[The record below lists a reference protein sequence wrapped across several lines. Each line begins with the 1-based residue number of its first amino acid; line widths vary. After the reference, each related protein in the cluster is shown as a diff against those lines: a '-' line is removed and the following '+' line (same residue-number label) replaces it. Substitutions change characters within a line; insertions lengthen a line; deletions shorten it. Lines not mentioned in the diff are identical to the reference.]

1 MNNIYI
7 IMKRGLIICIFLLS
21 TIVLSSYAQKVDKFS
36 HEITIDCEDVAA
48 AKMTSNETIY
58 GHAKNIDI
66 TFPFKTHINPNKG
79 AEIILNADG
88 YNEYKLIIPP
98 GGFESHYMVSFTA
111 SVKKTKKTNSN
122 KNSLKGQTM
131 DITIDCTQFESAKMT
146 RPTGIGTMLLFGA
159 LGAMIDQQ
167 KKSRDI
173 TFPYTTTIEIDKQN
187 KFLFSVPGYNIYELV
202 IPEGNSETNFTI
214 HFTENAKEMAKIRK
228 RNAAAEE
235 KAASNK
241 VVYAHEERVV
251 AETPVKREAPVSRD
265 TPGKSSLE
273 QTIIRWMV
281 DSDPQGARIFY
292 RIISSIPEQV
302 KNTNESYLL
311 TTPYEETRSFNI
323 LGLTYENAH
332 NVQMEI
338 KLMKPGYHTQIKRF
352 NLRQAIDQQEIS
364 AFFTLVKKEE
374 ENNE

>member
-1 MNNIYI
+1 
-7 IMKRGLIICIFLLS
+7 MKHRIIICILLLS
-21 TIVLSSYAQKVDKFS
+21 TIVASSHAQKVDKFS
-36 HEITIDCEDVAA
+36 HEITIDCEEVMA

-79 AEIILNADG
+79 AEIVLKADG

-98 GGFESHYMVSFTA
+98 GGFESHYMISFTETT
-111 SVKKTKKTNSN
+111 KKTKKANSN
-122 KNSLKGQTM
+122 KASLKGQTM
-131 DITIDCTQFESAKMT
+131 DITIDCSQFESAKMT
-146 RPTGIGTMLLFGA
+146 RPTGVGTMLLFGA

-187 KFLFSVPGYNIYELV
+187 KFLFFVPGHNVYELV

-214 HFTENAKEMAKIRK
+214 HFTENAKQMAKIRK
-228 RNAAAEE
+228 QNAVAQE
-235 KAASNK
+235 KAASKK
-241 VVYAHEERVV
+241 VTHIPEESVA
-251 AETPVKREAPVSRD
+251 AETPAPKEAPVSRD
-265 TPGKSSLE
+265 APGKSSLE

-292 RIISSIPEQV
+292 RILSSIPEEV

-374 ENNE
+374 EPNE